1 MVQSMYEISP
11 SRRLFSPIIWC
22 VLSRIETVELTLIKS
37 CKFANGL
44 HDLASN
50 IWSPNNW
57 SRQVKL
63 KQKFWQIGVFSPIL
77 IETEI
82 FGLAS
87 SIVLMPNQ
95 ITSENWNRPLGP
107 ATINLDNWMD
117 GWINLSSNF
126 LPIEIFIKLFNR
138 SNLQNYNWYW
148 YSSWIDG

>member
-11 SRRLFSPIIWC
+11 SKRLFSPIIWC
-22 VLSRIETVELTLIKS
+22 VLSRIETDFDQIMQICQWFAWFGIKHLIAKQLIS
-37 CKFANGL
+37 PSKIETEVLANWRVFAN
-44 HDLASN
+44 
-50 IWSPNNW
+50 
-57 SRQVKL
+57 
-63 KQKFWQIGVFSPIL
+63 L

-87 SIVLMPNQ
+87 SNVLMPNQ
-95 ITSENWNRPLGP
+95 IISENWNRPLGP

-126 LPIEIFIKLFNR
+126 LLIEIFIKLFNR